1 MISTLPDNFSF
12 PKRENSVQL
21 SLIVREIFS
30 RSRVQSDV
38 FLFFRYIA
46 ISIDFNPS
54 CTISYRVF
62 YNLYFLRFFLKHD

>member
-1 MISTLPDNFSF
+1 MISTFPDNFSF

-38 FLFFRYIA
+38 FLFFRYIQ
-46 ISIDFNPS
+46 SILIPVVLFR
-54 CTISYRVF
+54 IVF
-62 YNLYFLRFFLKHD
+62 SIICIFYVFF

>member
-1 MISTLPDNFSF
+1 MISTFPDNFSF

-38 FLFFRYIA
+38 FLFF
-46 ISIDFNPS
+46 
-54 CTISYRVF
+54 
-62 YNLYFLRFFLKHD
+62 